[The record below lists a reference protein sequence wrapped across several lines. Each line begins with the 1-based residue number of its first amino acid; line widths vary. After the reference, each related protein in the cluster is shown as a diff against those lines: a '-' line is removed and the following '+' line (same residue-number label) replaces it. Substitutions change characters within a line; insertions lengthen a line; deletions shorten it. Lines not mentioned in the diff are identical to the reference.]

1 MVVVLF
7 QFQPNLMGKYFFLA
21 IWALILVWLLYGLIK
36 EIRDIRKSEIDFEI
50 VEEHG
55 KWYSVKYIV
64 IGGKRRDL
72 GKREII

>member
-1 MVVVLF
+1 MGVVLF

-21 IWALILVWLLYGLIK
+21 IWGLLLAWLLYGLIK
-36 EIRDIRKSEIDFEI
+36 EIRNIRKSEIDFEI
-50 VEEHG
+50 VEKNG

-72 GKREII
+72 DKREII